1 MVSPVLPELLDEL
14 RAVVGDQHVLTSD
27 DMTEAYRIDWMGRY
41 RADSAVVARP
51 ADTDEMVAVVRACAR
66 HGRPICP
73 QGGNTGM
80 VGASVPL
87 GGEVVV
93 STKRLQRCSPVDE
106 RAGTVVVGAGVTLG
120 ELQRH
125 AEAAGFEYGVDL
137 GARDT
142 ATVGGTIATNAGGT
156 HVIRRGMTR
165 ANCVGVE
172 VVLADGS
179 VVGDLAGL
187 VKDNTGYH
195 LPSLFCGSEGTLG
208 IITAATM
215 KLHRPLAERV
225 TALVAF
231 VDVDSATAAVGEL
244 ALHHLPVDAIEF
256 MIGDGVELV
265 RSSFGLPA
273 PFDAVHS
280 AYLLVECSD
289 DEPLEDRVGDAL
301 SRIPGVVDA
310 AVASS
315 QAQREALWK
324 YRELHTE
331 SINLAGP
338 PVKLDVTV
346 PLGQLSE
353 FIVDVERHVSASLP
367 TAGVWLFGHAGDGNI
382 HVNVTGVDPSD
393 EGQCTELV
401 LSLVTSLGGSVSAE
415 HGIGRIKKG
424 WLERQRGSADVA
436 AFRAIKRSLDPEGLF
451 QPDVLL
457 P

>member
-1 MVSPVLPELLDEL
+1 MAAEVASELLDEL
-14 RAVVGDQHVLTSD
+14 RAVVGDQHVLTTD
-27 DMTEAYRIDWMGRY
+27 DVTEAYRVDWMGRY
-41 RADSAVVARP
+41 RAESAVVVRP
-51 ADTDEMVAVVRACAR
+51 ADTAEVVAVVHVCAR
-66 HGRPICP
+66 HGAPICP

-93 STKRLQRCSPVDE
+93 STKRLQRLDPVDE

-120 ELQRH
+120 DLQRH
-125 AEAAGFEYGVDL
+125 AETAGFEYAVDL

-142 ATVGGTIATNAGGT
+142 ATVGGTVATNAGGT
-156 HVIRRGMTR
+156 HVIRRGTTR

-172 VVLADGS
+172 AVLADS
-179 VVGDLAGL
+179 SIVGDLAGL

-231 VDVDSATAAVGEL
+231 SDVDSATAAVGEL
-244 ALHHLPVDAIEF
+244 ARHHLPVDAVEF
-256 MIGDGVELV
+256 MLGGGVELV
-265 RSSFGLPA
+265 RSTFDLPA
-273 PFDAVHS
+273 PFEAVHPG
-280 AYLLVECSD
+280 YLLVECSD
-289 DEPLEDRVGDAL
+289 DEPLDDRVGDVL
-301 SRIPGVVDA
+301 SQVPGVVDA

-315 QAQREALWK
+315 RAQREALWK

-331 SINLAGP
+331 SINMVGP

-346 PLGQLSE
+346 PLGRLSE
-353 FIVDVERHVSASLP
+353 FIADIGGRVRASFP
-367 TAGVWLFGHAGDGNI
+367 VAEVWLFGHAGDGNI
-382 HVNVTGVDPSD
+382 HVNVTGVDTAHM
-393 EGQCTELV
+393 GRCTDLV
-401 LSLVTSLGGSVSAE
+401 LDRVVSMGGSVSAE
-415 HGIGRIKKG
+415 HGIGRMKKD

-436 AFRAIKRSLDPEGLF
+436 AFRAIKRSLDPDGLF